1 MNDLLKEN
9 RVEEIEGTIVGL
21 QPSWTSGIAH
31 LVVDGVH
38 VPCDNTATVKCLHA
52 CFGNFI
58 VDDHACDANAIIG
71 KRIKYTVDEIGVLE
85 TLIPVA
91 GGVNE
96 VN

>member
-9 RVEEIEGTIVGL
+9 RVKQIEGTIVGFRG
-21 QPSWTSGIAH
+21 SRDSRIAH

-38 VPCDNTATVKCLHA
+38 VPCDNTATVICLDA